1 MTASRDAERE
11 RDEPRLQH
19 SDDHRRESVQHRA
32 AAAFDLGLTSERW
45 KYLRP
50 ATHADKG
57 ERSE

>member
-32 AAAFDLGLTSERW
+32 AAAFDLGLTSER
-45 KYLRP
+45 
-50 ATHADKG
+50 
-57 ERSE
+57 